1 VTRSKSFP
9 AAFRATVPV
18 LLGYSAI
25 GIAFGL
31 LLFDTGLPFYIAPLM
46 SIFIYAGSGQFVGI
60 SLFAAQSGYLEIA
73 SITLLLNARHM
84 MYGFSVMETFK
95 KTGRIKPYLIFA
107 LTDETYALLTTLPAP
122 KGIDTR
128 KFYFFIAL
136 LNHCYWVTASVA
148 GYLIGRILPF
158 STEGLDFAL
167 TALFVVLLIEQWYNC
182 RVKLPLFIAAG
193 CAVPALFLLD
203 QRNMLIVSIV
213 SAIAIILLLKKVIEA
228 HGPR

>member
-1 VTRSKSFP
+1 MTKSKSFP

-84 MYGFSVMETFK
+84 VYGFSVMETFK
-95 KTGRIKPYLIFA
+95 KTGPVKPYLIFA

-128 KFYFFIAL
+128 KFYFFIAM

-148 GYLIGRILPF
+148 GYLIGRVLPV

-182 RVKLPLFIAAG
+182 RVKLPFFIAAG